1 MSTSPVAE
9 KVMVGGAKLQ
19 KAVVEWSK
27 QSNHLFT
34 TVFTTLLIVY
44 ALYADK
50 LPALWRWQLS
60 STFGRL
66 LLLLL
71 LYIIHMVVGWIPAL
85 LFAVGIAITW
95 ANRPLFKPMGAKED
109 ILQEGF
115 ANDVKSTKANKD
127 HKWFIEQ
134 ALQENPKKIVQD
146 RVDTS
151 AVQGS

>member
-1 MSTSPVAE
+1 MSTLPVEE
-9 KVMVGGAKLQ
+9 KLMIGGAKLQ
-19 KAVVEWSK
+19 KAVVEWTK

-34 TVFTTLLIVY
+34 TVLSVILIVY

-50 LPALWRWQLS
+50 LPVVWRWQLS

-71 LYIIHMVVGWIPAL
+71 LYIVNMIAGWIPAL
-85 LFAVGIAITW
+85 LFTIGIGITW
-95 ANRPLFKPMGAKED
+95 ANRPLFKPMGANED

-127 HKWFIEQ
+127 HKWFIEN
-134 ALQENPKKIVQD
+134 ALQENPKKIIQD

-151 AVQGS
+151 AIQGS

>member
-1 MSTSPVAE
+1 MSTPPVAQPP
-9 KVMVGGAKLQ
+9 MVGGAKLQ
-19 KAVVEWSK
+19 QAVVEWTK

-34 TVFTTLLIVY
+34 TVFSVVLIVY

-50 LPALWRWQLS
+50 LPAVWRWQLS

-71 LYIIHMVVGWIPAL
+71 LYIVHMIVGWIPAL
-85 LFAVGIAITW
+85 LFAIGIGITW
-95 ANRPLFKPMGAKED
+95 ANRPLFKPMYTNED

-115 ANDVKSTKANKD
+115 GNDVKSTKANKD
-127 HKWFIEQ
+127 HKWFIEN
-134 ALQENPKKIVQD
+134 ALQENPKKIIQD